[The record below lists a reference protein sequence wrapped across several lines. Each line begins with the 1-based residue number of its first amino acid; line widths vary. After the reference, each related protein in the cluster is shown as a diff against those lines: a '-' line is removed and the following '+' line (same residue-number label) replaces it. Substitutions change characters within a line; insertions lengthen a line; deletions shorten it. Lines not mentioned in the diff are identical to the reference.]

1 MKADDYEYGP
11 IMNVEEEGHNKK
23 LVDQL
28 KEYFD
33 NTPKEQLEKDFFEIQ
48 FACKGIEQDDY
59 EDGPIMHVEE
69 EGHNKKLA
77 DQLKDYFDNTPKE
90 QIEKD
95 FFEIQCECKGI
106 DPNDENAKI
115 KLWWKDTKH
124 NLRIISHHLGHW
136 ALKTLVIVSAWLG
149 GIFTSASAEDTVD
162 NIAFVVCIFFS
173 YYLLSVLI
181 EHDKQ
186 WFFLRKRN

>member
-1 MKADDYEYGP
+1 MKADNYEDIP

-23 LVDQL
+23 L
-28 KEYFD
+28 
-33 NTPKEQLEKDFFEIQ
+33 I
-48 FACKGIEQDDY
+48 
-59 EDGPIMHVEE
+59 
-69 EGHNKKLA
+69 

-90 QIEKD
+90 QLERD
-95 FFEIQCECKGI
+95 FFEIQCGCKGI
-106 DPNDENAKI
+106 DPNDETAKI

-124 NLRIISHHLGHW
+124 NLRIIYHHLGHW

-149 GIFTSASAEDTVD
+149 GIFTSAAAEDD
-162 NIAFVVCIFFS
+162 MANIAFVACIFFS